1 MRVCAR
7 EEVGKGKRP
16 MNISIL
22 GRYARSISAVAAMV
36 SGCSGSQTGMS
47 GALPRAAIG
56 GLYGSHAVH
65 ANSEQDLLY
74 ITGFANSA
82 TALFIYSYP
91 QGQHR
96 KTITGYPL
104 GTLGGDCADT
114 TGHVYVSNGSGSK
127 SQVLIY
133 AHGGTSPERILN
145 VVGAGKCSVDPNSGD
160 LALVSSKLLIY
171 PKAKGAPKAYSFL
184 PYTSPVGCDYDN
196 KGDLFIEGVSEH
208 KKIGQPWR
216 ITLSELAM
224 GASRLASIAI
234 PRIEEMYSIGSDR
247 WDGKYLALGNGAGT
261 VYRLA
266 ISGGKAKT
274 IGVVSLDGSFNVGSI
289 WIQGG
294 TIAGANYD
302 SRSVMIWSYP
312 KGGEPTKVINNV
324 GSGDGVA
331 VSVAP
336 PR

>member
-1 MRVCAR
+1 MSFRLAAVQAALAAVL
-7 EEVGKGKRP
+7 VGCTFV
-16 MNISIL
+16 
-22 GRYARSISAVAAMV
+22 AVPQTAPEALQSFASQTRLLEHEV
-36 SGCSGSQTGMS
+36 SGQ
-47 GALPRAAIG
+47 
-56 GLYGSHAVH
+56 
-65 ANSEQDLLY
+65 NLLY

-82 TALFIYSYP
+82 TALFLYSHP
-91 QGQHR
+91 QGRHE

-104 GTLGGDCADT
+104 VVLRGDCADAA
-114 TGHVYVSNGSGSK
+114 GHVYVVNASGSN

-133 AHGGTSPERILN
+133 AHGGTSPMRILN
-145 VVGAGKCSVDPNSGD
+145 VEASEAFDCSVDNATGD
-160 LALVSSKLLIY
+160 LAIFASKLLIY
-171 PKAKGAPKAYSFL
+171 TKAKGSPKEYSYL
-184 PYTSPVGCDYDN
+184 PYTAPIGCDYDN

-216 ITLSELAM
+216 VTLSELAN
-224 GASRLASIAI
+224 GASKLVSIAI

-247 WDGKYLALGNGAGT
+247 WDGKYLALGNGAGKI
-261 VYRLA
+261 YRLA
-266 ISGGKAKT
+266 VSGGKAKT
-274 IGVVSLDGSFNVGSI
+274 IGVVSLDGSFDVGSI

-302 SRSVMIWSYP
+302 SRSVMIWDYP

-336 PR
+336 P

>member
-1 MRVCAR
+1 
-7 EEVGKGKRP
+7 

-22 GRYARSISAVAAMV
+22 GRYARSISAVAVMV

-47 GALPRAAIG
+47 GALPRTAIDV
-56 GLYGSHAVH
+56 YGSHAVRP
-65 ANSEQDLLY
+65 NSGQDLLY

-104 GTLGGDCADT
+104 GTLGGDCADDS
-114 TGHVYVSNGSGSK
+114 GRAYVVNASG
-127 SQVLIY
+127 SQVLVY
-133 AHGGTSPERILN
+133 AHGGTSPMRILSVDAN
-145 VVGAGKCSVDPNSGD
+145 ENSACSVDRNTGD
-160 LALVSSKLLIY
+160 LAVFGSKLLIY
-171 PKAKGAPKAYSFL
+171 PKAKGSPKEYSYP

-196 KGDLFIEGVSEH
+196 KGDLFIEGVLEH

-216 ITLSELAM
+216 VTLSELAK
-224 GASRLASIAI
+224 GASRLVSITI
-234 PRIEEMYSIGSDR
+234 PSIEETNNIGSDR
-247 WDGKYLALGNGAGT
+247 WDGKYLALGNGAGKI
-261 VYRLA
+261 YRLA
-266 ISGGKAKT
+266 ISGGKAKS
-274 IGVVSLDGSFNVGSI
+274 IGAVSLDGSFNVGSI

-294 TIAGANYD
+294 TIAGAND
-302 SRSVMIWSYP
+302 DNRSVMIWNYP
-312 KGGEPTKVINNV
+312 KGGEPTKVINNI

-331 VSVAP
+331 ISVAP

>member
-1 MRVCAR
+1 
-7 EEVGKGKRP
+7 

-65 ANSEQDLLY
+65 ANSGQDLLY
-74 ITGFANSA
+74 ISGFANSA

-114 TGHVYVSNGSGSK
+114 TGHVYVANSPGGSK

-133 AHGGTSPERILN
+133 AHGGTSPMRILN
-145 VVGAGKCSVDPNSGD
+145 TDANETSACSIDRNTGD
-160 LALVSSKLLIY
+160 LAVFGSKLLIY
-171 PKAKGAPKAYSFL
+171 PKAKGSPKEYSYP

-196 KGDLFIEGVSEH
+196 EGDLFIEGVSLH
-208 KKIGQPWR
+208 RKIGQPWR
-216 ITLSELAM
+216 VTLSELAK
-224 GASRLASIAI
+224 GASRLVSIAI
-234 PRIEEMYSIGSDR
+234 PRIEEANNIGSDR
-247 WDGKYLALGNGAGT
+247 WDGKYLALGNGAGKI
-261 VYRLA
+261 YRLA
-266 ISGGKAKT
+266 ISGGKAKS
-274 IGVVSLDGSFNVGSI
+274 IGAVSLDGSFNVGSI

-294 TIAGANYD
+294 TIAGAND
-302 SRSVMIWSYP
+302 DNRSVMIWNYP

-324 GSGDGVA
+324 SGEGVA
-331 VSVAP
+331 VSVALPAMAP
-336 PR
+336 PKD